1 MSGDLS
7 TFGGLKTALADY
19 SGRAGNA
26 TWLANVPLF
35 VRRAHDV
42 LMRDLRIPLLMTT
55 ADLTINAERVAV
67 PTGFRAVERLYIDS
81 DTDQPLSPAS
91 VEQRVI
97 YAIQYDAAK
106 PIWFSVE
113 GGFLA
118 FAPVPDTSYTG
129 KLLYRKAL
137 TFFASDADTN
147 DLLTRYP
154 HAYLF
159 GALAEAARFDLND
172 ESIALYET
180 LFRNEIDAINTS
192 EQADAMAGGTLFPTP
207 SGVVP

>member
-1 MSGDLS
+1 
-7 TFGGLKTALADY
+7 
-19 SGRAGNA
+19 
-26 TWLANVPLF
+26 
-35 VRRAHDV
+35 
-42 LMRDLRIPLLMTT
+42 
-55 ADLTINAERVAV
+55 
-67 PTGFRAVERLYIDS
+67 
-81 DTDQPLSPAS
+81 

-113 GGFLA
+113 GGYLA

-147 DLLTRYP
+147 DVLTRYP
-154 HAYLF
+154 HAYLY
-159 GALAEAARFDLND
+159 GSLAEAARFDKAD
-172 ESIALYET
+172 EDIALYEAM
-180 LFRNEIDAINTS
+180 FRSEVEAINAA